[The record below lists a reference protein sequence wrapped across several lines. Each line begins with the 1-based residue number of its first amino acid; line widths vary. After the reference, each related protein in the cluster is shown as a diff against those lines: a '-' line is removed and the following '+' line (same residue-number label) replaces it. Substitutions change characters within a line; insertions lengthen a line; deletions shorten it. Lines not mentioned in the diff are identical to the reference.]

1 MVLCVSL
8 CLLCAIVVCL
18 HGTIAIAISIYGRAP
33 ICPIHKRDHRIGV
46 CIGYESGMHRGTD
59 QVITLS
65 VNICMYVCM
74 YVRTYVCMCICTCIY
89 IYIYIYHIVLCI
101 YVCVY
106 IYIYIYKLG
115 EGGFGARPY
124 QHNLC
129 KYKQIGANVSHLCQ
143 HGFRGPE
150 SSCRVA
156 CSCHNVTGVQ

>member
-46 CIGYESGMHRGTD
+46 CIGYASGYGSSDHPFC
-59 QVITLS
+59 QY
-65 VNICMYVCM
+65 MYVCM
-74 YVRTYVCMCICTCIY
+74 YVRTYVCMYVYMYMYIY
-89 IYIYIYHIVLCI
+89 IYIYISYSAMYI
-101 YVCVY
+101 CVY